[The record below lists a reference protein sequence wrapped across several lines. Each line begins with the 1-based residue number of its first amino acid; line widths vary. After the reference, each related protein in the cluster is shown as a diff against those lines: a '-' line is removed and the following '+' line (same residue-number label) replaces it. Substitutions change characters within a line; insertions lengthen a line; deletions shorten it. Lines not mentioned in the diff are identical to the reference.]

1 MEFKKSSSKPQ
12 PRPKSV
18 SAQPIGTLPVRETTH
33 IAPPPAKPTYPKNS
47 PVAKKRRS
55 TEHFLLTKVAAIT
68 VGVAIIV
75 GGYFVI
81 QSNTNAS
88 DPAKPILDPGYQ
100 TVLPNNKSISDLG
113 GWRRVSPPEKE
124 PVYAYADTL
133 DGIGISVSQQPLP
146 NDFKTSTKEHVA
158 ELAKKFNA
166 TTEVDAGGTPVFIG
180 TSAKGPQSVIMAKKD
195 VLILIKSQQKIDSKS
210 WQRYAASLSGVRY

>member
-1 MEFKKSSSKPQ
+1 MEFRKSSNNTQ

-18 SAQPIGTLPVRETTH
+18 SAQSLTAMPVRET
-33 IAPPPAKPTYPKNS
+33 ARSVPPPAKPTYPKNS
-47 PVAKKRRS
+47 PTAKKRRS

-68 VGVAIIV
+68 ISLAIIA

-88 DPAKPILDPGYQ
+88 NPDKPILDPGYR
-100 TVLPNNKSISDLG
+100 TVLPNDKSISDLG

-124 PVYAYADTL
+124 PVYAYTDTL
-133 DGIGISVSQQPLP
+133 DSVRISVSQQPLP
-146 NDFKTSTKEHVA
+146 DDFKNSTKEHVA

-166 TTEVDAGGTPVFIG
+166 TTEVDASGTSVFIG
-180 TSAKGPQSVIMAKKD
+180 TSAKGPQSVIFTKKN
-195 VLILIKSQQKIDSKS
+195 VLVLIKSQQKIDTKS
-210 WQRYAASLSGVRY
+210 WQRYAASLSGVHY